1 MKRTALALALFA
13 SLALGS
19 GVQVECRAATSD
31 LAKLTPMQLLELL
44 KEPSQAGLPVFVISE
59 PLEDW
64 VREEHLPALM
74 ELLDSTEECRPVL
87 LAPSSVLPLHSTVGQ
102 EAAFM
107 VHGFR
112 AGRYPPALYSG
123 HPSLASKEELLSWWT
138 ARCPRADAIKTM
150 PFRDEHGIDAAYDK
164 LRFEDA
170 CESELLVSLNDVRT
184 MADPRQMPPDERF
197 TVADAAL
204 FILLDRRSLA
214 IEQVLPDDVA
224 ARMKGAG
231 ISAYFDY
238 VATPQGRSEVVDR
251 AKRLVVK

>member
-1 MKRTALALALFA
+1 MKRTALALTLFA
-13 SLALGS
+13 SLALGC
-19 GVQVECRAATSD
+19 GVQVECRAADSD
-31 LAKLTPMQLLELL
+31 LAKLTPLQLLELL
-44 KEPSQAGLPVFVISE
+44 KEPSQAGFPVFVISE

-74 ELLDSTEECRPVL
+74 ELLDSKEECTPVM
-87 LAPSSVLPLHSTVGQ
+87 LAISSTMPRHSTIGQ

-138 ARCPRADAIKTM
+138 ARCPRVDAIRTM
-150 PFRDEHGIDAAYDK
+150 PFRDERGVDAASDQ
-164 LRFEDA
+164 LRFNDA
-170 CESELLVSLNDVRT
+170 CERDLLASLDDEHR

-224 ARMKGAG
+224 ARLKDQG
-231 ISAYFDY
+231 IYAYFDY
-238 VATPQGRSEVVDR
+238 VATPEGRSDIVDR